1 MHKAT
6 QVREHSK
13 LALRWP
19 SEGEGKGH
27 FVCVSVCVF
36 VCVCVCPWPSRVL
49 QHLAW
54 LLHNYFTLL
63 S

>member
-27 FVCVSVCVF
+27 FVCVSVCVC
-36 VCVCVCPWPSRVL
+36 VCVCVCVRGPVGCSSILPGFFIITS
-49 QHLAW
+49 H
-54 LLHNYFTLL
+54 F
-63 S
+63 